1 MFDTLRYKLRYNPPQ
16 RLLINAF
23 KRIGITVLPYYL
35 TLRSLPDTRSTLDR
49 SHCSLIE
56 LGPEAMAQIAA
67 MPMAHATEAV
77 YRERLSLGQRCFG
90 LMLDG
95 RLVGYCWM
103 DPARCSYGGEGF
115 ALAED
120 EGYCFD
126 IYILPSERGCNL
138 APLLN
143 ACFSDRLEELGI
155 RRMYGVIDRYNRPSL
170 RFAEKI
176 GARRIRLNLYVR
188 LFGLFEKSWVLR
200 RYADEPHHP
209 DNRSR
214 T

>member
-1 MFDTLRYKLRYNPPQ
+1 MFATLRYKLRYNPPQ
-16 RLLINAF
+16 RLLINAL
-23 KRIGITVLPYYL
+23 KRVGITILPYYL
-35 TLRSLPDTRSTLDR
+35 TLRSVQDTRSTLER
-49 SHCSLIE
+49 SHCSLVE
-56 LGPEAMAQIAA
+56 LGPESMATIAA
-67 MPMAHATEAV
+67 MPMAHASEAV
-77 YRERLSLGQRCFG
+77 YRKRLSLGQRCFG

-115 ALAED
+115 ELADD
-120 EGYCFD
+120 EGYGFD
-126 IYILPSERGCNL
+126 IYTLPGERGRNL

-170 RFAEKI
+170 RFAQKI
-176 GARRIRLNLYVR
+176 GARRIRLNLYVS
-188 LFGLFEKSWVLR
+188 LFGLFEKSWTLR
-200 RYADEPHHP
+200 RYEDEPDHP
-209 DNRSR
+209 DSSAR